1 MRKFFLLFVLA
12 FAMCLQTTTART
24 IKILAIG
31 NSFSEDAIE
40 QYLYEL
46 ADADGIETVI
56 GNLYIP
62 GCSLERHMQCVNDNS
77 PSYRYRKIGVDGV
90 MKETPKCDIAK
101 AIADEDWD
109 YVSVQQASHFS
120 GDYTTYQP
128 YLSQLVAYVKAHTK
142 KDAKIVFHQTWA
154 YAQSS
159 NHDGFKRYG
168 NSQKQ
173 MYEAIMG
180 ATKHVIKDIHPDVIV
195 PSGTAVQN
203 ARTSSIGDN
212 MNRDGY
218 HLNYLYGRYTAA
230 CTWFQAIFKRSVVGN
245 SYAPEGVTA
254 EQKAIAQK
262 AASAAV
268 KHKFKVTQ
276 IKINNVSCLS
286 KMQ

>member
-1 MRKFFLLFVLA
+1 MTTMRKLFLLIVLA
-12 FAMCLQTTTART
+12 FAIGIQTTMART

-40 QYLYEL
+40 QYLHEL
-46 ADADGIETVI
+46 ADADGIETII
-56 GNLYIP
+56 GNLFIG
-62 GCSLERHMQCVNDNS
+62 GCSLERHMQCVNGNLPD
-77 PSYRYRKIGVDGV
+77 YRYRKIGVDGV
-90 MKETPKCDIAK
+90 TKETPKCDIAR
-101 AIADEDWD
+101 AIADEEWD

-142 KDAKIVFHQTWA
+142 KDVKIVFHQTWA
-154 YAQSS
+154 YAKNSD
-159 NHDGFKRYG
+159 HGGFKRYG

-173 MYEAIMG
+173 MYDAING
-180 ATKHVIKDIHPDVIV
+180 ALKQVIKDIHPDVIV
-195 PSGTAVQN
+195 PSGTAIQN

-218 HLNYLYGRYTAA
+218 HLNLLYGRYTAA

-245 SYAPEGVTA
+245 SYAPDGVTA
-254 EQKAIAQK
+254 EQKTIAQK

-276 IKINNVSCLS
+276 IK
-286 KMQ
+286 

>member
-1 MRKFFLLFVLA
+1 MRKLFLLIVLA
-12 FAMCLQTTTART
+12 FAIGIQTTMART

-31 NSFSEDAIE
+31 NSFSEDAIV
-40 QYLYEL
+40 QYLHEL
-46 ADADGIETVI
+46 ADADGIETII
-56 GNLYIP
+56 GNLFIG
-62 GCSLERHMQCVNDNS
+62 GCSLERHMQCVNGNLPD
-77 PSYRYRKIGVDGV
+77 YRYRKIGVDGV
-90 MKETPKCDIAK
+90 TKETPKCDIAS
-101 AIADEDWD
+101 AIADEEWD

-142 KDAKIVFHQTWA
+142 KDVKIVFHQTWA
-154 YAQSS
+154 YAQNSD
-159 NHDGFKRYG
+159 HGGFKRYG

-173 MYEAIMG
+173 MYDAING
-180 ATKHVIKDIHPDVIV
+180 ALKQVIKDIHPDVIV
-195 PSGTAVQN
+195 PSGTAIQN

-218 HLNYLYGRYTAA
+218 HLNLLYGRYTAA

-254 EQKAIAQK
+254 EQKTIAQK

-276 IKINNVSCLS
+276 IK
-286 KMQ
+286 

>member
-1 MRKFFLLFVLA
+1 MRKLFLLIVLA
-12 FAMCLQTTTART
+12 FTIGIQTTMART

-40 QYLYEL
+40 QYLHEL
-46 ADADGIETVI
+46 ADADGIETII
-56 GNLYIP
+56 GNLFIG
-62 GCSLERHMQCVNDNS
+62 GCSLERHMQCVNGNLPD
-77 PSYRYRKIGVDGV
+77 YRYRKIGVDGV
-90 MKETPKCDIAK
+90 TKETPKCDIAR
-101 AIADEDWD
+101 AIADEEWD

-142 KDAKIVFHQTWA
+142 KDVKIVFHQTWA
-154 YAQSS
+154 YAQNSD
-159 NHDGFKRYG
+159 HGGFKRYG

-173 MYEAIMG
+173 MYDAING
-180 ATKHVIKDIHPDVIV
+180 ALKQVIKDIHPDVIV
-195 PSGTAVQN
+195 PSGTAIQN

-218 HLNYLYGRYTAA
+218 HLNLLYGRYTAA

-254 EQKAIAQK
+254 EQKTIAQK

-276 IKINNVSCLS
+276 IK
-286 KMQ
+286 

>member
-1 MRKFFLLFVLA
+1 MRKLFLLIVLA
-12 FAMCLQTTTART
+12 FTIGLQTTVART

-40 QYLYEL
+40 QYLHEL
-46 ADADGIETVI
+46 ADADGIETII
-56 GNLYIP
+56 GNLFIG
-62 GCSLERHMQCVNDNS
+62 GCSLERHMQCVNGNLPD
-77 PSYRYRKIGVDGV
+77 YRYRKIGVDGV
-90 MKETPKCDIAK
+90 TKETPKCDIAR
-101 AIADEDWD
+101 AIADEEWD

-142 KDAKIVFHQTWA
+142 KDVKIVFHQTWA
-154 YAQSS
+154 YAQNSD
-159 NHDGFKRYG
+159 HGGFKRYG

-173 MYEAIMG
+173 MYDAING
-180 ATKHVIKDIHPDVIV
+180 ALKQVIKDIHPDVIV
-195 PSGTAVQN
+195 PSGTAIQN

-218 HLNYLYGRYTAA
+218 HLNLLYGRYTAA

-245 SYAPEGVTA
+245 SYVPEGVTA
-254 EQKAIAQK
+254 EQKTIAQK

-276 IKINNVSCLS
+276 IK
-286 KMQ
+286 

>member
-1 MRKFFLLFVLA
+1 MTTMRKLFLLIVLA
-12 FAMCLQTTTART
+12 FAIGIQTTMART

-40 QYLYEL
+40 QYLHEL
-46 ADADGIETVI
+46 ADADGIETII
-56 GNLYIP
+56 GNLFIG
-62 GCSLERHMQCVNDNS
+62 GCSLERHMQCVNGNLPD
-77 PSYRYRKIGVDGV
+77 YRYRKIGVDGV
-90 MKETPKCDIAK
+90 TKETPKCDIAR
-101 AIADEDWD
+101 AIADEEWD

-142 KDAKIVFHQTWA
+142 KNVKIVFHQTWA
-154 YAQSS
+154 YAQNSD
-159 NHDGFKRYG
+159 HGGFKRYG

-173 MYEAIMG
+173 MYDAING
-180 ATKHVIKDIHPDVIV
+180 ALKQVIKDIHPDVIV
-195 PSGTAVQN
+195 PSGTAIQN

-218 HLNYLYGRYTAA
+218 HLNPLYGRYTAA

-254 EQKAIAQK
+254 EQKTIAQK

-276 IKINNVSCLS
+276 IK
-286 KMQ
+286 

>member
-1 MRKFFLLFVLA
+1 MRKLFLLIALA
-12 FAMCLQTTTART
+12 FAIGIQTTMART

-40 QYLYEL
+40 QYLHEL
-46 ADADGIETVI
+46 ADADGIETII
-56 GNLYIP
+56 GNLFIG
-62 GCSLERHMQCVNDNS
+62 GCSLERHMQCVNGNLPD
-77 PSYRYRKIGVDGV
+77 YRYRKIGVDGV
-90 MKETPKCDIAK
+90 TKETPKCDIAR
-101 AIADEDWD
+101 AIADEEWD

-142 KDAKIVFHQTWA
+142 KDVKIVFHQTWA
-154 YAQSS
+154 YAQNSD
-159 NHDGFKRYG
+159 HGGFKRYG

-173 MYEAIMG
+173 MYDAING
-180 ATKHVIKDIHPDVIV
+180 ALKQVIKDIHPDVIV
-195 PSGTAVQN
+195 PSGTAIQN

-218 HLNYLYGRYTAA
+218 HLNLLYGRYTAA

-254 EQKAIAQK
+254 EQKNIAQK

-276 IKINNVSCLS
+276 IK
-286 KMQ
+286 

>member
-1 MRKFFLLFVLA
+1 MTTMRKLFLLIVLA
-12 FAMCLQTTTART
+12 FAIGIQTTVART

-40 QYLYEL
+40 QYLHEL
-46 ADADGIETVI
+46 ADADGIETII
-56 GNLYIP
+56 GNLFIG
-62 GCSLERHMQCVNDNS
+62 GCSLERHMQCVNGNLPD
-77 PSYRYRKIGVDGV
+77 YRYRKIGVDGV
-90 MKETPKCDIAK
+90 TKETPKCDIAR
-101 AIADEDWD
+101 AIADEEWD

-142 KDAKIVFHQTWA
+142 KDVKIVFHQTWA
-154 YAQSS
+154 YAQNSD
-159 NHDGFKRYG
+159 HGGFKRYG

-173 MYEAIMG
+173 MYDAING
-180 ATKHVIKDIHPDVIV
+180 ALKQVIKDIHPDVIV
-195 PSGTAVQN
+195 PSGTAIQN

-218 HLNYLYGRYTAA
+218 HLNLLYGRYTAA

-245 SYAPEGVTA
+245 SYVPEGVTA
-254 EQKAIAQK
+254 EQKTIAQK

-276 IKINNVSCLS
+276 IK
-286 KMQ
+286 

>member
-1 MRKFFLLFVLA
+1 MRKLFLLIVLA
-12 FAMCLQTTTART
+12 FTIGLQTTVART

-40 QYLYEL
+40 QYLHEL
-46 ADADGIETVI
+46 ADADGIETII
-56 GNLYIP
+56 GNLFIG
-62 GCSLERHMQCVNDNS
+62 GCSLERHMQCVYGYLPD
-77 PSYRYRKIGVDGV
+77 YRYRKIGVDGV
-90 MKETPKCDIAK
+90 TKETPKCDIAR
-101 AIADEDWD
+101 AIADEEWD

-142 KDAKIVFHQTWA
+142 KDVKIVFHQTWA
-154 YAQSS
+154 YAQNSD
-159 NHDGFKRYG
+159 HGGFKRYG

-173 MYEAIMG
+173 MYDAING
-180 ATKHVIKDIHPDVIV
+180 ALKQVIKDIHPDVIV
-195 PSGTAVQN
+195 PSGTAIQN

-218 HLNYLYGRYTAA
+218 HLNLLYGRYTAA

-254 EQKAIAQK
+254 EQKTIAQK

-276 IKINNVSCLS
+276 IK
-286 KMQ
+286 

>member
-1 MRKFFLLFVLA
+1 MTIMRKLFLLIVLA
-12 FAMCLQTTTART
+12 FTIGIQTTMART

-40 QYLYEL
+40 QYLREL
-46 ADADGIETVI
+46 ADADGIETII
-56 GNLYIP
+56 GNLFIG
-62 GCSLERHMQCVNDNS
+62 GCSLERHMQCVNGNLPD
-77 PSYRYRKIGVDGV
+77 YRYRKIGVDGV
-90 MKETPKCDIAK
+90 TKETPKCDIAR
-101 AIADEDWD
+101 AIADEEWD

-142 KDAKIVFHQTWA
+142 KDVKIVFHQTWA
-154 YAQSS
+154 YAQNSD
-159 NHDGFKRYG
+159 HGGFKRYG

-173 MYEAIMG
+173 MYDAING
-180 ATKHVIKDIHPDVIV
+180 ALKQVIKDIHPDVIV
-195 PSGTAVQN
+195 PSGTAIQN

-218 HLNYLYGRYTAA
+218 HLNLLYGRYTAA

-254 EQKAIAQK
+254 EQKNIAQK

-276 IKINNVSCLS
+276 IK
-286 KMQ
+286 

>member
-1 MRKFFLLFVLA
+1 MRKLFLLIVLA
-12 FAMCLQTTTART
+12 FTIGLQTTMART

-40 QYLYEL
+40 QYLHEL
-46 ADADGIETVI
+46 ADADGIETII
-56 GNLYIP
+56 GNLFIG
-62 GCSLERHMQCVNDNS
+62 GCSLERHMQCVNGNLPD
-77 PSYRYRKIGVDGV
+77 YRYRKIGVDGV
-90 MKETPKCDIAK
+90 TKETPKCDIAR
-101 AIADEDWD
+101 AIADEEWD

-142 KDAKIVFHQTWA
+142 KDVKIVFHQTWA
-154 YAQSS
+154 YAQNSD
-159 NHDGFKRYG
+159 HGGFKRYG

-173 MYEAIMG
+173 MYDAING
-180 ATKHVIKDIHPDVIV
+180 ALKQVIKDIHPDVIV
-195 PSGTAVQN
+195 PSGTAIQN

-218 HLNYLYGRYTAA
+218 HLNLLYGRYTAA

-254 EQKAIAQK
+254 EQKTIAQK

-276 IKINNVSCLS
+276 IK
-286 KMQ
+286 

>member
-1 MRKFFLLFVLA
+1 MTTMRKLFLLIVLA
-12 FAMCLQTTTART
+12 FAIGIQTTMART

-40 QYLYEL
+40 QYLHEL
-46 ADADGIETVI
+46 ADADGIETII
-56 GNLYIP
+56 GNLFIG
-62 GCSLERHMQCVNDNS
+62 GCSLERHMQCVNGNLPD
-77 PSYRYRKIGVDGV
+77 YRYRKIGVDGV
-90 MKETPKCDIAK
+90 TKETPKCDIAR
-101 AIADEDWD
+101 AIADEEWD

-142 KDAKIVFHQTWA
+142 KDVKIVFHQTWA
-154 YAQSS
+154 YAQNSD
-159 NHDGFKRYG
+159 HGGFKRYG

-173 MYEAIMG
+173 MYDAING
-180 ATKHVIKDIHPDVIV
+180 ALKQVIKDIHPDVIV
-195 PSGTAVQN
+195 PSGTAIQN

-218 HLNYLYGRYTAA
+218 HLNLLYGRYTAA

-254 EQKAIAQK
+254 EQKNIAQK

-276 IKINNVSCLS
+276 IK
-286 KMQ
+286 

>member
-1 MRKFFLLFVLA
+1 MRKLFLLIVLA
-12 FAMCLQTTTART
+12 FAIGLQTTVART

-40 QYLYEL
+40 QNLHEL
-46 ADADGIETVI
+46 ADADGIETII
-56 GNLYIP
+56 GNLFIG
-62 GCSLERHMQCVNDNS
+62 GCSLERHMQCVNGNLPD
-77 PSYRYRKIGVDGV
+77 YRYRKIGVDGV
-90 MKETPKCDIAK
+90 TKETPKCDIAR
-101 AIADEDWD
+101 AIADEEWD

-142 KDAKIVFHQTWA
+142 KDVKIVFHQTWA
-154 YAQSS
+154 YAQNSD
-159 NHDGFKRYG
+159 HGGFKRYG

-173 MYEAIMG
+173 MYDAING
-180 ATKHVIKDIHPDVIV
+180 ALKQVIKDIHPDVIV
-195 PSGTAVQN
+195 PSGTAIQN

-218 HLNYLYGRYTAA
+218 HLNLLYGRYTAA

-254 EQKAIAQK
+254 EQKTIAQK

-276 IKINNVSCLS
+276 IK
-286 KMQ
+286 

>member
-1 MRKFFLLFVLA
+1 MTTMRKLFLLIVLA
-12 FAMCLQTTTART
+12 FAIGIQTTMART

-40 QYLYEL
+40 QYLHEL
-46 ADADGIETVI
+46 ADADGIETII
-56 GNLYIP
+56 GNLFIG
-62 GCSLERHMQCVNDNS
+62 GCSLERHMQCVNGNLPD
-77 PSYRYRKIGVDGV
+77 YRYRKIGVDGV
-90 MKETPKCDIAK
+90 TKETPKCDIAR
-101 AIADEDWD
+101 AIADEEWD

-142 KDAKIVFHQTWA
+142 KDVKIVFHQTWA
-154 YAQSS
+154 YAQNSD
-159 NHDGFKRYG
+159 HGGFKRYG

-173 MYEAIMG
+173 MYDAING
-180 ATKHVIKDIHPDVIV
+180 ALKQVIKDIHPDVIV
-195 PSGTAVQN
+195 PSGTAIQN

-218 HLNYLYGRYTAA
+218 HLNLLYGRYTAA

-245 SYAPEGVTA
+245 SYTPEGVTA
-254 EQKAIAQK
+254 EQKTIAQK

-276 IKINNVSCLS
+276 IK
-286 KMQ
+286 

>member
-1 MRKFFLLFVLA
+1 MTTMRKLFLLIVLA
-12 FAMCLQTTTART
+12 FTIGLQTTVART

-40 QYLYEL
+40 QYLHEL
-46 ADADGIETVI
+46 ADADGIETII
-56 GNLYIP
+56 GNLFIG
-62 GCSLERHMQCVNDNS
+62 GCSLERHMQCVNGNLPD
-77 PSYRYRKIGVDGV
+77 YRYRKIGVDGV
-90 MKETPKCDIAK
+90 TKETPKCDIAR
-101 AIADEDWD
+101 AIADEEWD

-142 KDAKIVFHQTWA
+142 KDVKIVFHQTWA
-154 YAQSS
+154 YAQNSD
-159 NHDGFKRYG
+159 HGGFKRYG

-173 MYEAIMG
+173 MYDAING
-180 ATKHVIKDIHPDVIV
+180 ALKQVIKDIHPDVIV
-195 PSGTAVQN
+195 PSGTAIQN

-218 HLNYLYGRYTAA
+218 HLNLLYGRYTAA

-245 SYAPEGVTA
+245 SYVPEGVTA
-254 EQKAIAQK
+254 EQKTIAQK

-276 IKINNVSCLS
+276 IK
-286 KMQ
+286 

>member
-1 MRKFFLLFVLA
+1 MTTMRKLFLLIVLA
-12 FAMCLQTTTART
+12 FAIGIQTTMART

-40 QYLYEL
+40 QYLHEL
-46 ADADGIETVI
+46 ADADGIETII
-56 GNLYIP
+56 GNLFIG
-62 GCSLERHMQCVNDNS
+62 GCSLERHMQCVNGNLPD
-77 PSYRYRKIGVDGV
+77 YRYRKIGVDGV
-90 MKETPKCDIAK
+90 TKETPKCDIAR
-101 AIADEDWD
+101 AIADEEWD

-128 YLSQLVAYVKAHTK
+128 YLSQLVAYVKAHIK
-142 KDAKIVFHQTWA
+142 KDVKIVFHQTWA
-154 YAQSS
+154 YAQNSD
-159 NHDGFKRYG
+159 HGGFKRYG

-173 MYEAIMG
+173 MYDAING
-180 ATKHVIKDIHPDVIV
+180 ALKQVIKDIHPDVIV
-195 PSGTAVQN
+195 PSGTAIQN

-218 HLNYLYGRYTAA
+218 HLNLLYGRYTAA

-254 EQKAIAQK
+254 EQKTIAQK

-276 IKINNVSCLS
+276 IK
-286 KMQ
+286 

>member
-1 MRKFFLLFVLA
+1 MTTMRKLFLLIVLA
-12 FAMCLQTTTART
+12 FAIGIQTTMART

-40 QYLYEL
+40 QYLHEL
-46 ADADGIETVI
+46 ADADGIETII
-56 GNLYIP
+56 GNLFIG
-62 GCSLERHMQCVNDNS
+62 GCSLERHMQCVNGNLPD
-77 PSYRYRKIGVDGV
+77 YRYRKIGVDGV
-90 MKETPKCDIAK
+90 TKETPKCDIAS
-101 AIADEDWD
+101 AIADEEWD

-142 KDAKIVFHQTWA
+142 KDVKIVFHQTWA
-154 YAQSS
+154 YAKNSD
-159 NHDGFKRYG
+159 HGGFKRYG

-173 MYEAIMG
+173 MYDAING
-180 ATKHVIKDIHPDVIV
+180 ALKQVIKDIHPDVIV
-195 PSGTAVQN
+195 PSGTAIQN

-218 HLNYLYGRYTAA
+218 HLNLLYGRYTAA

-254 EQKAIAQK
+254 EQKTIAQK

-276 IKINNVSCLS
+276 IK
-286 KMQ
+286 

>member
-1 MRKFFLLFVLA
+1 MTTMRKLFLLIVLA
-12 FAMCLQTTTART
+12 FTIGLQTTVART

-40 QYLYEL
+40 QYLHEL
-46 ADADGIETVI
+46 ADADGIETII
-56 GNLYIP
+56 GNLFIG
-62 GCSLERHMQCVNDNS
+62 GCSLERHVQCVNGNLPD
-77 PSYRYRKIGVDGV
+77 YRYRKIGVDGV
-90 MKETPKCDIAK
+90 TKETPKCDIAR
-101 AIADEDWD
+101 AIADEEWD

-142 KDAKIVFHQTWA
+142 KDVKIVFHQTWA
-154 YAQSS
+154 YAQNSD
-159 NHDGFKRYG
+159 HGGFKRYD

-173 MYEAIMG
+173 MYDAING
-180 ATKHVIKDIHPDVIV
+180 ALKQVIKDIHPDVIV
-195 PSGTAVQN
+195 PSGTAIQN

-218 HLNYLYGRYTAA
+218 HLNLLYGRYTAA

-254 EQKAIAQK
+254 EQKTIAQK

-276 IKINNVSCLS
+276 IK
-286 KMQ
+286 

>member
-1 MRKFFLLFVLA
+1 MRKLFLLIALA
-12 FAMCLQTTTART
+12 FAIGIQTTMART

-40 QYLYEL
+40 QYLHEL
-46 ADADGIETVI
+46 ADADGIETII
-56 GNLYIP
+56 GNLFIG
-62 GCSLERHMQCVNDNS
+62 GCSLERHMQCVNGNLPD
-77 PSYRYRKIGVDGV
+77 YRYRKIGVDGV
-90 MKETPKCDIAK
+90 TKETPKCDIAR
-101 AIADEDWD
+101 AIADEEWD

-142 KDAKIVFHQTWA
+142 KDVKIVFHQTWA
-154 YAQSS
+154 YAKNSD
-159 NHDGFKRYG
+159 HGGFKRYG

-173 MYEAIMG
+173 MYDAING
-180 ATKHVIKDIHPDVIV
+180 ALKQVIKDIHPDVIV
-195 PSGTAVQN
+195 PSGTAIQN

-218 HLNYLYGRYTAA
+218 HLNLLYGRYTAA

-254 EQKAIAQK
+254 EQKTIAQK

-276 IKINNVSCLS
+276 IK
-286 KMQ
+286 

>member
-1 MRKFFLLFVLA
+1 MRKFFLFLLLA

-40 QYLYEL
+40 QYLHEL

-90 MKETPKCDIAK
+90 MKETPNCDIAK

-120 GDYTTYQP
+120 GDYNTYQP

-142 KDAKIVFHQTWA
+142 KDVKIVFHQTWA

-173 MYEAIMG
+173 MYEAIIG

-230 CTWFQAIFKRSVVGN
+230 CTWFQDIFKRNVVGN

-262 AASAAV
+262 ATSAAV

-276 IKINNVSCLS
+276 IK
-286 KMQ
+286 

>member
-1 MRKFFLLFVLA
+1 MTTMRKLFLLIVLA
-12 FAMCLQTTTART
+12 FAIGIQTTMART

-40 QYLYEL
+40 QYLHEL
-46 ADADGIETVI
+46 ADADGIETII
-56 GNLYIP
+56 GNLFIG
-62 GCSLERHMQCVNDNS
+62 GCSLERHMQCVNGNLPD
-77 PSYRYRKIGVDGV
+77 YRYRKIGVDGV
-90 MKETPKCDIAK
+90 TKETPKCDIAR
-101 AIADEDWD
+101 AIADEEWD

-142 KDAKIVFHQTWA
+142 KDVKIVFHQTWA
-154 YAQSS
+154 YAQNSD
-159 NHDGFKRYG
+159 HGGFKRYG

-173 MYEAIMG
+173 MYDAING
-180 ATKHVIKDIHPDVIV
+180 ALKQVIKDIHPDVIV
-195 PSGTAVQN
+195 PSGTAIQN

-218 HLNYLYGRYTAA
+218 HLNPLYGRYTAA

-254 EQKAIAQK
+254 EQKTIAQK

-276 IKINNVSCLS
+276 IK
-286 KMQ
+286 

>member
-1 MRKFFLLFVLA
+1 MRKLFLLIVLA
-12 FAMCLQTTTART
+12 FTIGIQTTVART

-40 QYLYEL
+40 QYLHEL
-46 ADADGIETVI
+46 ADADGIETII
-56 GNLYIP
+56 GNLFIG
-62 GCSLERHMQCVNDNS
+62 GCSLERHVQCVNGNLPD
-77 PSYRYRKIGVDGV
+77 YRYRKIGVDGV
-90 MKETPKCDIAK
+90 TKETPKCDIAR
-101 AIADEDWD
+101 AIADEEWD

-142 KDAKIVFHQTWA
+142 KDVKIVFHQTWA
-154 YAQSS
+154 YAQNSD
-159 NHDGFKRYG
+159 HGGFKRYG

-173 MYEAIMG
+173 MYDAING
-180 ATKHVIKDIHPDVIV
+180 ALKQVIKDIHPDVIV
-195 PSGTAVQN
+195 PSGTAIQN

-218 HLNYLYGRYTAA
+218 HLNLLYGRYTAA

-245 SYAPEGVTA
+245 SYAPDGVTA
-254 EQKAIAQK
+254 EQKTIAQK

-276 IKINNVSCLS
+276 IK
-286 KMQ
+286 

>member
-1 MRKFFLLFVLA
+1 MRKLFLLIVLA
-12 FAMCLQTTTART
+12 FAIGIQTTMART

-40 QYLYEL
+40 QYLHEL
-46 ADADGIETVI
+46 ADADGIETII
-56 GNLYIP
+56 GNLFIG
-62 GCSLERHMQCVNDNS
+62 GCSLERHMQCVNGNLPD
-77 PSYRYRKIGVDGV
+77 YRYRKIGVDGV
-90 MKETPKCDIAK
+90 TKETPKCVIAR
-101 AIADEDWD
+101 AIADEEWD

-142 KDAKIVFHQTWA
+142 KDVKIVFHQTWA
-154 YAQSS
+154 YAKNSD
-159 NHDGFKRYG
+159 HGGFKRYG

-173 MYEAIMG
+173 MYDAING
-180 ATKHVIKDIHPDVIV
+180 ALKQVIKDIHPDVIV
-195 PSGTAVQN
+195 PSGTAIQN

-218 HLNYLYGRYTAA
+218 HLNLLYGRYTAA

-254 EQKAIAQK
+254 EQKNIAQK

-276 IKINNVSCLS
+276 IK
-286 KMQ
+286 

>member
-1 MRKFFLLFVLA
+1 MRKLFLLIVLA
-12 FAMCLQTTTART
+12 FAIGIQTTMART

-40 QYLYEL
+40 QYLHEL
-46 ADADGIETVI
+46 ADADGIETII
-56 GNLYIP
+56 GNLFIG
-62 GCSLERHMQCVNDNS
+62 GCSLERHMQCVNGNLPD
-77 PSYRYRKIGVDGV
+77 YRYRKIGDDGGT
-90 MKETPKCDIAK
+90 KETPKCDIAR
-101 AIADEDWD
+101 AIAEGERD

-128 YLSQLVAYVKAHTK
+128 YLSQLVAYVKAHTT

-154 YAQSS
+154 YAKNSD
-159 NHDGFKRYG
+159 HGGAKRYG
-168 NSQKQ
+168 NSQTQ
-173 MYEAIMG
+173 MYDAING
-180 ATKHVIKDIHPDVIV
+180 ALKQVIKDIHPDAIV
-195 PSGTAVQN
+195 PSGTAIQH

-218 HLNYLYGRYTAA
+218 HLNLLYGRYTAA

-254 EQKAIAQK
+254 EQKTIAQK

-276 IKINNVSCLS
+276 IK
-286 KMQ
+286 

>member
-1 MRKFFLLFVLA
+1 MTTMRKLFLLIVLA
-12 FAMCLQTTTART
+12 FAIGIQTTMART

-40 QYLYEL
+40 QYLHEL
-46 ADADGIETVI
+46 ADADGIETII
-56 GNLYIP
+56 GNLFIG
-62 GCSLERHMQCVNDNS
+62 GCSLERHMQCVNGNLPD
-77 PSYRYRKIGVDGV
+77 YRYRKIGVDGV
-90 MKETPKCDIAK
+90 TKETPKCDIAR
-101 AIADEDWD
+101 AIADEEWD

-142 KDAKIVFHQTWA
+142 KDVKIVFHQTWA
-154 YAQSS
+154 YAQNSD
-159 NHDGFKRYG
+159 HGGFKRYG
-168 NSQKQ
+168 TSQKQ
-173 MYEAIMG
+173 MYDAING
-180 ATKHVIKDIHPDVIV
+180 ALKQVIKDIHPDVIV
-195 PSGTAVQN
+195 PSGTAIQN

-218 HLNYLYGRYTAA
+218 HLNLLYGRYTAA

-254 EQKAIAQK
+254 EQKNIAQK

-276 IKINNVSCLS
+276 IK
-286 KMQ
+286 

>member
-1 MRKFFLLFVLA
+1 MTTMRKLFLLIVLA
-12 FAMCLQTTTART
+12 FTIGIQTTVART

-40 QYLYEL
+40 QNLHEL
-46 ADADGIETVI
+46 ADADGIETII
-56 GNLYIP
+56 GNLFIG
-62 GCSLERHMQCVNDNS
+62 GCSLERHMQCVNGNLPD
-77 PSYRYRKIGVDGV
+77 YRYRKIGVDGV
-90 MKETPKCDIAK
+90 TKETPKCDIAR
-101 AIADEDWD
+101 AIADEEWD

-142 KDAKIVFHQTWA
+142 KDVKIVFHQTWA
-154 YAQSS
+154 YAQNSD
-159 NHDGFKRYG
+159 HGGFKRYG

-173 MYEAIMG
+173 MYDAING
-180 ATKHVIKDIHPDVIV
+180 ALKQVIKDIHPDVIV
-195 PSGTAVQN
+195 PSGTAIQN

-218 HLNYLYGRYTAA
+218 HLNLLYGRYTAA

-254 EQKAIAQK
+254 EQKTIAQK

-276 IKINNVSCLS
+276 IK
-286 KMQ
+286 

>member
-1 MRKFFLLFVLA
+1 MRKLFLLIALA
-12 FAMCLQTTTART
+12 FAIGIQTTMART

-40 QYLYEL
+40 QYLHEL
-46 ADADGIETVI
+46 ADADGIETII
-56 GNLYIP
+56 GNLFIG
-62 GCSLERHMQCVNDNS
+62 GCSLERHMQCVNGNLPD
-77 PSYRYRKIGVDGV
+77 YRYRKIGVDGV
-90 MKETPKCDIAK
+90 TKETPKCDIAR
-101 AIADEDWD
+101 AIADEEWD

-142 KDAKIVFHQTWA
+142 KDVKIVFHQTWA
-154 YAQSS
+154 YAQNSD
-159 NHDGFKRYG
+159 HGGFKRYG

-173 MYEAIMG
+173 MYDAING
-180 ATKHVIKDIHPDVIV
+180 ALKQVIKDIHPDVIV
-195 PSGTAVQN
+195 PSGTAIQN

-218 HLNYLYGRYTAA
+218 HLNLLYGRYTAA
-230 CTWFQAIFKRSVVGN
+230 CTWFQAIFKRSVIGN

-254 EQKAIAQK
+254 EQKTIAQK

-276 IKINNVSCLS
+276 IK
-286 KMQ
+286 

>member
-1 MRKFFLLFVLA
+1 MRKLFLLIVLA
-12 FAMCLQTTTART
+12 FAIGIQTTMART

-40 QYLYEL
+40 QYLHEL
-46 ADADGIETVI
+46 ADADGIETII
-56 GNLYIP
+56 GNLFIG
-62 GCSLERHMQCVNDNS
+62 GCSLERHMQCVNGNLPD
-77 PSYRYRKIGVDGV
+77 YRYRKIGVDGV
-90 MKETPKCDIAK
+90 TKETPKCDIAR
-101 AIADEDWD
+101 AIADEEWD

-142 KDAKIVFHQTWA
+142 KDVKIVFHQTWA
-154 YAQSS
+154 YAQNSD
-159 NHDGFKRYG
+159 HGGFKRYG

-173 MYEAIMG
+173 MYDAING
-180 ATKHVIKDIHPDVIV
+180 ALKQVIKDIHPDVIV
-195 PSGTAVQN
+195 PSGTAIQN

-218 HLNYLYGRYTAA
+218 HLNLLYGRYTAA

-254 EQKAIAQK
+254 EQKNIAQK

-276 IKINNVSCLS
+276 IK
-286 KMQ
+286 

>member
-1 MRKFFLLFVLA
+1 MRKLFLLIVLA
-12 FAMCLQTTTART
+12 FAIGIQTTMART

-40 QYLYEL
+40 QYLHEL
-46 ADADGIETVI
+46 ADADGIETII
-56 GNLYIP
+56 GNLFIG
-62 GCSLERHMQCVNDNS
+62 GCSLERHMQCVNGNLPD
-77 PSYRYRKIGVDGV
+77 YRYRKIGVDGV
-90 MKETPKCDIAK
+90 TKETPKCDIAR
-101 AIADEDWD
+101 AIADEEWD

-142 KDAKIVFHQTWA
+142 KDVKIVFHQTWA
-154 YAQSS
+154 YAQNSD
-159 NHDGFKRYG
+159 HGGFKRYG

-173 MYEAIMG
+173 MYDAING
-180 ATKHVIKDIHPDVIV
+180 ALKQVIKDIHPDVIV
-195 PSGTAVQN
+195 PSGTAIQN

-218 HLNYLYGRYTAA
+218 HLNLLYGRYTAA

-245 SYAPEGVTA
+245 SYTPEGVTA
-254 EQKAIAQK
+254 EQKNIAQK

-276 IKINNVSCLS
+276 IK
-286 KMQ
+286 

>member
-1 MRKFFLLFVLA
+1 MICTQEVSRSELHEGIHQRSYKGEPHA
-12 FAMCLQTTTART
+12 GHTARHVPH
-24 IKILAIG
+24 AR
-31 NSFSEDAIE
+31 N
-40 QYLYEL
+40 Y
-46 ADADGIETVI
+46 
-56 GNLYIP
+56 
-62 GCSLERHMQCVNDNS
+62 
-77 PSYRYRKIGVDGV
+77 
-90 MKETPKCDIAK
+90 
-101 AIADEDWD
+101 
-109 YVSVQQASHFS
+109 
-120 GDYTTYQP
+120 
-128 YLSQLVAYVKAHTK
+128 
-142 KDAKIVFHQTWA
+142 
-154 YAQSS
+154 
-159 NHDGFKRYG
+159 HDGFKRYG

-173 MYEAIMG
+173 MYEAIIG

-230 CTWFQAIFKRSVVGN
+230 CTWFQAIFKRNVVGN

-276 IKINNVSCLS
+276 IK
-286 KMQ
+286 

>member
-1 MRKFFLLFVLA
+1 MRKLFLLIVLA
-12 FAMCLQTTTART
+12 FTIGIQTTVART

-40 QYLYEL
+40 QNLHEL
-46 ADADGIETVI
+46 ADADGIKTII
-56 GNLYIP
+56 GNLFIG
-62 GCSLERHMQCVNDNS
+62 GCSLERHMQCVNGNLPD
-77 PSYRYRKIGVDGV
+77 YRYRKIGVDGV
-90 MKETPKCDIAK
+90 TKETPKCDIAR
-101 AIADEDWD
+101 AIADEEWD

-142 KDAKIVFHQTWA
+142 KDVKIVFHQTWA
-154 YAQSS
+154 YAQNSD
-159 NHDGFKRYG
+159 HGGFKRYG

-173 MYEAIMG
+173 MYDAING
-180 ATKHVIKDIHPDVIV
+180 ALKQVINDIHPDVIV
-195 PSGTAVQN
+195 PSGTAIQN

-218 HLNYLYGRYTAA
+218 HLNLLYGRYTAA

-254 EQKAIAQK
+254 EQKTIAQK

-276 IKINNVSCLS
+276 IK
-286 KMQ
+286 

>member
-1 MRKFFLLFVLA
+1 MTTMRKLFLLIALT
-12 FAMCLQTTTART
+12 FAIGIQTTMART

-40 QYLYEL
+40 QYLHEL
-46 ADADGIETVI
+46 ADADGIETII
-56 GNLYIP
+56 GNLFIG
-62 GCSLERHMQCVNDNS
+62 GCSLERHMQCVNGNLPD
-77 PSYRYRKIGVDGV
+77 YRYRKIGVDGV
-90 MKETPKCDIAK
+90 TKETPKCDIAR
-101 AIADEDWD
+101 AIADEEWD

-142 KDAKIVFHQTWA
+142 KDVKIVFHQTWA
-154 YAQSS
+154 YAQNSD
-159 NHDGFKRYG
+159 HGGFKRYG

-173 MYEAIMG
+173 MYDAING
-180 ATKHVIKDIHPDVIV
+180 ALKQVIKDIHPDVIV
-195 PSGTAVQN
+195 PSGTAIQN

-218 HLNYLYGRYTAA
+218 HLNLLYGRYTAA

-254 EQKAIAQK
+254 EQKTIAQK

-276 IKINNVSCLS
+276 IK
-286 KMQ
+286 

>member
-1 MRKFFLLFVLA
+1 MTTMRKLFLLIALA
-12 FAMCLQTTTART
+12 FAIGIQTTMART

-40 QYLYEL
+40 QYLHEL
-46 ADADGIETVI
+46 ADADGIETII
-56 GNLYIP
+56 GNLFIG
-62 GCSLERHMQCVNDNS
+62 GCSLERHMQCVNGNLPD
-77 PSYRYRKIGVDGV
+77 YRYRKIGVDGV
-90 MKETPKCDIAK
+90 TKETPKCDIAS
-101 AIADEDWD
+101 AIADEEWD

-142 KDAKIVFHQTWA
+142 KDVKIVFHQTWA
-154 YAQSS
+154 YAKNSD
-159 NHDGFKRYG
+159 HGGFKRYG

-173 MYEAIMG
+173 MYDAING
-180 ATKHVIKDIHPDVIV
+180 ALKQVIKDIHPDVIV
-195 PSGTAVQN
+195 PSGTAIQN

-218 HLNYLYGRYTAA
+218 HLNLLYGRYTAA

-245 SYAPEGVTA
+245 SYTPEGVTA
-254 EQKAIAQK
+254 EQKTIAQK

-276 IKINNVSCLS
+276 IK
-286 KMQ
+286 

>member
-1 MRKFFLLFVLA
+1 MRKLFLLIVLA
-12 FAMCLQTTTART
+12 FTIGLQTTVART

-40 QYLYEL
+40 QYLHEL
-46 ADADGIETVI
+46 ADADGIETII
-56 GNLYIP
+56 GNLFIG
-62 GCSLERHMQCVNDNS
+62 GCSLERHMQCVNGNLPD
-77 PSYRYRKIGVDGV
+77 YRYRKIGVDGV
-90 MKETPKCDIAK
+90 TKETPKCDIAR
-101 AIADEDWD
+101 AIADDEWD

-142 KDAKIVFHQTWA
+142 KDVKIVFHQTWA
-154 YAQSS
+154 YAQNSD
-159 NHDGFKRYG
+159 HGGFKRYG

-173 MYEAIMG
+173 MYDAING
-180 ATKHVIKDIHPDVIV
+180 ALKQVIKDIHPDVIV
-195 PSGTAVQN
+195 PSGTAIQN

-218 HLNYLYGRYTAA
+218 HLNLLYGRYTAA

-254 EQKAIAQK
+254 EQKTIAQK

-276 IKINNVSCLS
+276 IK
-286 KMQ
+286 

>member
-1 MRKFFLLFVLA
+1 MRKLFLLIVLA
-12 FAMCLQTTTART
+12 FAIGIQTTMART

-40 QYLYEL
+40 QYLHEL
-46 ADADGIETVI
+46 ADADGIETII
-56 GNLYIP
+56 GNLFIG
-62 GCSLERHMQCVNDNS
+62 GCSLERHMQWGNGKLPDD
-77 PSYRYRKIGVDGV
+77 RYRKSGGDGV
-90 MKETPKCDIAK
+90 TKETPKCDIAR
-101 AIADEDWD
+101 AIADEEWD
-109 YVSVQQASHFS
+109 YVSVQQARHFS

-142 KDAKIVFHQTWA
+142 KDVKIVFHQTWA
-154 YAQSS
+154 YAQNSD
-159 NHDGFKRYG
+159 HGGFKRYG

-173 MYEAIMG
+173 MYDAING
-180 ATKHVIKDIHPDVIV
+180 ALKQVIKDIHPDVIV
-195 PSGTAVQN
+195 PSGTAIQN

-218 HLNYLYGRYTAA
+218 HLNLLYGRYTAA

-254 EQKAIAQK
+254 EQKTIAQK

-268 KHKFKVTQ
+268 KQKFKVTQ
-276 IKINNVSCLS
+276 IK
-286 KMQ
+286 

>member
-1 MRKFFLLFVLA
+1 MRNLFLLIVLA
-12 FAMCLQTTTART
+12 FAIGIQTTMART

-40 QYLYEL
+40 QYLHEL
-46 ADADGIETVI
+46 ADADGIETII
-56 GNLYIP
+56 GNLFIG
-62 GCSLERHMQCVNDNS
+62 GCSLECHMQCINGNLPD
-77 PSYRYRKIGVDGV
+77 YRYRKIGVDGV
-90 MKETPKCDIAK
+90 TKETPKCDIAR
-101 AIADEDWD
+101 AIADEEWD

-142 KDAKIVFHQTWA
+142 KDVKIVFHQTWA
-154 YAQSS
+154 YAQNSD
-159 NHDGFKRYG
+159 HGGFKRYG

-173 MYEAIMG
+173 MYDAING
-180 ATKHVIKDIHPDVIV
+180 ALKQVIKDIHPDVIV
-195 PSGTAVQN
+195 PSGTAIQN

-218 HLNYLYGRYTAA
+218 HLNLLYGRYTAA

-254 EQKAIAQK
+254 EQKTIAQK

-276 IKINNVSCLS
+276 IK
-286 KMQ
+286 

>member
-1 MRKFFLLFVLA
+1 MRKLFLLIVLA
-12 FAMCLQTTTART
+12 FTIGLQTTVART

-40 QYLYEL
+40 QNLHEL
-46 ADADGIETVI
+46 ADADGIETII
-56 GNLYIP
+56 GNLFIG
-62 GCSLERHMQCVNDNS
+62 GCSLERHMQCVNGNLPD
-77 PSYRYRKIGVDGV
+77 YRYRKIGVDGV
-90 MKETPKCDIAK
+90 TKETPKCNIAR
-101 AIADEDWD
+101 AIADEEWD

-142 KDAKIVFHQTWA
+142 KDVKIVFHQTWA
-154 YAQSS
+154 YAQNSD
-159 NHDGFKRYG
+159 HGGFKRYG

-173 MYEAIMG
+173 MYDAING
-180 ATKHVIKDIHPDVIV
+180 ALKQVIKDIHPDVIV
-195 PSGTAVQN
+195 PSGTAIQN

-218 HLNYLYGRYTAA
+218 HLNLLYGRYTAA

-254 EQKAIAQK
+254 EQKTIAQK

-276 IKINNVSCLS
+276 IK
-286 KMQ
+286 

>member
-1 MRKFFLLFVLA
+1 MTTMRKLFLLIVLA
-12 FAMCLQTTTART
+12 FAIGIQTTMART

-40 QYLYEL
+40 QYLHEL
-46 ADADGIETVI
+46 ADADGIETII
-56 GNLYIP
+56 GNLFIG
-62 GCSLERHMQCVNDNS
+62 GCSLERHMQCINGNLPD
-77 PSYRYRKIGVDGV
+77 YRYRKIGVDGV
-90 MKETPKCDIAK
+90 TKETPKCDIAR
-101 AIADEDWD
+101 AIADEEWD

-142 KDAKIVFHQTWA
+142 KDVKIVFHQTWA
-154 YAQSS
+154 YAQNSD
-159 NHDGFKRYG
+159 HGGFKRYG

-173 MYEAIMG
+173 MYDAING
-180 ATKHVIKDIHPDVIV
+180 ALKQVIKDIHPDVIV
-195 PSGTAVQN
+195 PSGTAIQN

-218 HLNYLYGRYTAA
+218 HLNLLYGRYTAA

-254 EQKAIAQK
+254 EQKTIAQK

-276 IKINNVSCLS
+276 IK
-286 KMQ
+286 

>member
-1 MRKFFLLFVLA
+1 MRKLFLLIVLA
-12 FAMCLQTTTART
+12 FAIGIQTTMART

-40 QYLYEL
+40 QYLHEL
-46 ADADGIETVI
+46 ADADGIETII
-56 GNLYIP
+56 GNLFIG
-62 GCSLERHMQCVNDNS
+62 GCSLEHHMQCVNGNLPD
-77 PSYRYRKIGVDGV
+77 YRYRKIGVDGV
-90 MKETPKCDIAK
+90 TKETPKCDIAR
-101 AIADEDWD
+101 AIADEEWD

-142 KDAKIVFHQTWA
+142 KDVKIVFHQTWA
-154 YAQSS
+154 YAQNSD
-159 NHDGFKRYG
+159 HGGFKRYG

-173 MYEAIMG
+173 MYDAING
-180 ATKHVIKDIHPDVIV
+180 ALKQVIKDIHPDVIV
-195 PSGTAVQN
+195 PSGTAIQN

-218 HLNYLYGRYTAA
+218 HLNLLYGRYTAA

-254 EQKAIAQK
+254 EQKTIAQK

-276 IKINNVSCLS
+276 IK
-286 KMQ
+286 

>member
-1 MRKFFLLFVLA
+1 MTTMRNLFLLIVLA
-12 FAMCLQTTTART
+12 FAIGIQTTMART

-40 QYLYEL
+40 QYLHEL
-46 ADADGIETVI
+46 ADADGIETII
-56 GNLYIP
+56 GNLFIG
-62 GCSLERHMQCVNDNS
+62 GCSLERHMQCVNGNLPD
-77 PSYRYRKIGVDGV
+77 YRYRKIGVDGV
-90 MKETPKCDIAK
+90 TKETPKCDIAR
-101 AIADEDWD
+101 AIADEEWD

-142 KDAKIVFHQTWA
+142 KDVKIVFHQTWA
-154 YAQSS
+154 YAQNSD
-159 NHDGFKRYG
+159 HGGFKRYG

-173 MYEAIMG
+173 MYDAING
-180 ATKHVIKDIHPDVIV
+180 ALKQVIKDIHPDVIV
-195 PSGTAVQN
+195 PSGTAIQN

-218 HLNYLYGRYTAA
+218 HLNLLYGRYTAA

-254 EQKAIAQK
+254 EQKTIAQK

-276 IKINNVSCLS
+276 IK
-286 KMQ
+286 